1 MINERWCDV
10 PVDKG
15 VVSGGG
21 AVELVLLLLL
31 ASGGEE
37 GLQQACSVLLMSLL
51 LLSAAGSTKELF
63 DHLIYGVFL
72 LFCSLLIS
80 RDHAKCCIIV
90 RFDSRCDS
98 PIEGRG
104 GIQ

>member
-51 LLSAAGSTKELF
+51 LLSAGSTKELF
-63 DHLIYGVFL
+63 DHLIFCVFL

-80 RDHAKCCIIV
+80 RNV
-90 RFDSRCDS
+90 
-98 PIEGRG
+98 G
-104 GIQ
+104 